1 MKKRSGSRN
10 SKPITAIVMGAGSRG
25 RDAYGKYAEK
35 FPNRIKMIAVAEPDE
50 NKRKLFQKLHN
61 IPEEMAFDSWEKLLD
76 KGKLADVAIIT
87 MQDHM
92 HYEPCM
98 KALDLDYDVVLEKPI
113 APKLEECQAI
123 ERKAIEKGRLVQVCH
138 VLRFSPFWKKI
149 KEIIDSG
156 KIGKVIHYEHS
167 ENVSHYHFGHSF
179 VRGFWKNK
187 ANSNPLILAKT
198 CHDLDLITWILGKPL
213 EVKSTGS
220 LSFYR
225 PENAPKDAPLRCTD
239 GCPHSDECPWYAP
252 RLYITGEEII
262 KVGTES
268 FSRLVRFGAKLLLNN
283 MWLRK
288 LLAKIIPMAKTLVN
302 WDKWPTSSITS
313 DLSPEGVLK
322 ALQEG
327 PFGLCIFK
335 CGNDVVDHQVST
347 FEFKDGTTATL
358 IVHGFSDHEGRELR
372 IFGSKGTIRAFF
384 RSYGEVIEI
393 TDIRTRKTKIVLKS
407 GLNIE
412 SAHGGSDF
420 RLMDAFTSVLL
431 GEKTI
436 EQAGLTTISS
446 AMESHYMGFAAEES
460 MITHKTIDISNF
472 RPINNKI

>member
-1 MKKRSGSRN
+1 
-10 SKPITAIVMGAGSRG
+10 
-25 RDAYGKYAEK
+25 
-35 FPNRIKMIAVAEPDE
+35 
-50 NKRKLFQKLHN
+50 
-61 IPEEMAFDSWEKLLD
+61 
-76 KGKLADVAIIT
+76 
-87 MQDHM
+87 
-92 HYEPCM
+92 
-98 KALDLDYDVVLEKPI
+98 
-113 APKLEECQAI
+113 
-123 ERKAIEKGRLVQVCH
+123 
-138 VLRFSPFWKKI
+138 
-149 KEIIDSG
+149 
-156 KIGKVIHYEHS
+156 
-167 ENVSHYHFGHSF
+167 
-179 VRGFWKNK
+179 
-187 ANSNPLILAKT
+187 
-198 CHDLDLITWILGKPL
+198 
-213 EVKSTGS
+213 
-220 LSFYR
+220 
-225 PENAPKDAPLRCTD
+225 
-239 GCPHSDECPWYAP
+239 
-252 RLYITGEEII
+252 
-262 KVGTES
+262 
-268 FSRLVRFGAKLLLNN
+268 

-302 WDKWPTSSITS
+302 WDNWPTSSITS